1 MVSIEDLKLPP
12 HNLDAE
18 RGVLSGILI
27 DNAVMDICDNVWLE
41 IKDFYA
47 KEHQMIFDAMMNLK
61 NSYKTIDIVTVADEL
76 AKKDFLDVIWW
87 TNYLYDLSTF
97 LLSISWCGEYCQIV
111 KEKSILRR
119 VLSVCQQMIGDVY
132 DQEDTLTIMDQLEKK
147 IFDLTQT
154 NISNKLIH
162 IKEILWE
169 RVEKYME
176 IIDNPDILNQD
187 KVLSNFSLLDEM
199 LGGFKPGEL
208 MILAARPAMG
218 KTALSLNLILNAALD
233 QNKSVAFFSLE
244 MTKELIADRL
254 LSTTSGIPM
263 GKITRGQLD
272 NDDFVKM
279 GEAMEVLGSSH
290 MYIDDAGAASIAQL
304 RSKLRRLK
312 IEAGSLDLVVI
323 DYLQLMNGQGSKFE
337 WNRVQEISQI
347 SRGLKE
353 LSKELSVPIIALSQ
367 LSRNVES
374 RIDKRPHLSD
384 LRESWSI
391 EQDADV
397 VVMIYREEYYDPE
410 DPDKR
415 GVTDL
420 LVRKNRN
427 GAVWEVSLMFN
438 APTMK
443 FVQAHE
449 QRGGHG
455 E

>member
-12 HNLDAE
+12 HNIEAE
-18 RGVLSGILI
+18 KWILSWVLI
-27 DNAVMDICDNVWLE
+27 DNNILDICDNISLQP
-41 IKDFYA
+41 KDFYA
-47 KEHQMIFDAMMNLK
+47 KEHQMIYEVIIILK
-61 NSYKTIDIVTVADEL
+61 NAHKTIDAVTVADEL
-76 AKKDFLDVIWW
+76 WKKDYLDTIGGI
-87 TNYLYDLSTF
+87 NYLYDLSGF
-97 LLSISWCGEYCQIV
+97 LLSTSWCSEYAEIV
-111 KEKSILRR
+111 KEKWILRK

-132 DQEDTLTIMDQLEKK
+132 DQWDTLSIMDQLEKK

-154 NISNKLIH
+154 NISNKLVH
-162 IKEILWE
+162 IRDLLWE
-169 RVEKYME
+169 RVERYME
-176 IIDNPDILNQD
+176 IVDNPELLEAG
-187 KVLSNFSLLDEM
+187 KVMSTFPALDDM
-199 LGGFKPGEL
+199 LAWFKPWEL
-208 MILAARPAMG
+208 IILAARPAMG
-218 KTALSLNLILNAALD
+218 KTALSLNLIINAALE
-233 QNKSVAFFSLE
+233 QKKAVAFFSLE

-254 LSTTSGIPM
+254 LSTVSGIPM
-263 GKITRGQLD
+263 YKISKWQLD

-279 GEAMEVLGSSH
+279 GESMEVLWWSH
-290 MYIDDAGAASIAQL
+290 IYVDDVWSATLSQL

-323 DYLQLMNGQGSKFE
+323 DYLQLMSGQGSKFE

-367 LSRNVES
+367 LSRGVES
-374 RIDKRPHLSD
+374 RIDKKPQLSD

-397 VVMIYREEYYDPE
+397 VIMIYREEYYDPE

-415 GVTDL
+415 GMTDL

-427 GAVWEVSLMFN
+427 GAVGEVSLFFDK
-438 APTMK
+438 PTMK
-443 FVQAHE
+443 FIQHAD
-449 QRGGHG
+449 QKGGYG